1 MADEVLL
8 YRFVSDDVKI
18 TVEAKFQ
25 GDSLVIDGYDIGKR
39 VEEYWGDLD
48 YEYTT
53 TIQDSGVML
62 LYDLLN
68 IKRRDKTALLNDLAK
83 RYNTNSCYS
92 EIQKLLDDN
101 KIPYEGFSWR

>member
-1 MADEVLL
+1 MTNEVLL
-8 YRFVSDDVKI
+8 YHFAGDDIKV

-25 GDSLVIDGYDIGKR
+25 GESLIIDGYDIGKR
-39 VEEYWGDLD
+39 VEEYWGDSD

-53 TIQDSGVML
+53 TIQEAGVML

-68 IKRRDKTALLNDLAK
+68 VKRGEKTALLNELSK